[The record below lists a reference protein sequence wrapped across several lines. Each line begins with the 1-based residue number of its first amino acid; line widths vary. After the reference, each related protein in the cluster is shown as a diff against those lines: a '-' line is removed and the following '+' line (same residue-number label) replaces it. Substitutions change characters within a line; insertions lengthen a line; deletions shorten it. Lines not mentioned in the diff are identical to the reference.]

1 VDDGEAV
8 AIDLKLPGVMRE
20 EDATLRSVAM
30 AWAAGVTMA
39 FCAAGA
45 GYAQTFPMKPVRM
58 VVHIGPGSSM
68 DIVGR
73 VIAQKLNEAWGQPV
87 IVDNR
92 AGAGGTLGI
101 DVVAKAVPDG
111 YTLLFG
117 TSSIAIAASYYRKLP
132 FDALRDLEPVTQISS
147 RHNALV
153 VGASSPVNSVKDLIA
168 IAKAKPGQVSFGSGG
183 GSGSSDHLA
192 GELFGLSAGVKLMH
206 VPYKS
211 GPGALNDLM
220 SGQLSFYLGG
230 IPSSL
235 PMIRAGK
242 IKALGTS
249 GLKRSP
255 QLPNVPTIA
264 ESGLPG
270 FEVNV
275 WYGLFAP
282 RGTPA
287 RVVEKIAGDVG
298 HILSNP
304 ETRERLSALGVEAE
318 GGDTARFKTY
328 YRNDLEK
335 WKRVVKAAGISDS
348 P

>member
-1 VDDGEAV
+1 
-8 AIDLKLPGVMRE
+8 
-20 EDATLRSVAM
+20 M
-30 AWAAGVTMA
+30 AG
-39 FCAAGA
+39 GA
-45 GYAQTFPMKPVRM
+45 YAQNYPTKPVRM

-68 DIVGR
+68 DIVAR
-73 VIAQKLNEAWGQPV
+73 VLAQKLNEMWAQPV

-92 AGAGGTLGI
+92 GGAGGTLGM
-101 DVVAKAVPDG
+101 DTVAKAVPDG

-117 TSSIAIAASYYRKLP
+117 SSSVAIAASYYRKLP

-147 RHNALV
+147 RYNVLV
-153 VGASSPVNSVKDLIA
+153 VAPSSPVNSVKDLIA
-168 IAKAKPGQVSFGSGG
+168 LAKSKPGDVSYGSGG
-183 GSGSSDHLA
+183 GNGSSDHLA
-192 GELFGLSAGVKLMH
+192 GELFALSAGAKLLH

-211 GPGALNDLM
+211 GPAAQNDLM
-220 SGQLSFYLGG
+220 SGALSFYLGG
-230 IPSSL
+230 IPVNL

-242 IKALGTS
+242 VKPLGTS

-255 QLPNVPTIA
+255 QLPSVPTIA

-282 RGTPA
+282 RGTPQ
-287 RVVEKIAGDVG
+287 RVVDRIAADVG
-298 HILSNP
+298 RLVQNP
-304 ETRERLSALGVEAE
+304 ETRERFSALGVDAE
-318 GGDTARFKTY
+318 GGDAAKFKAY

-335 WKRVVKAAGISDS
+335 WRKVVRAAGVSDG